1 MSSGPRKLRSNS
13 TVTRAPPTKPSATS
27 RRAPTQASGPASPA
41 ATAEDAA
48 ATAAAIAMAAA
59 STAATAA
66 AAAPTMPP
74 TPTKP
79 GGSNPNYLLALSN
92 GNKPTKSPTHSAS
105 SSPTSSATSTP
116 STSGRSSA
124 DSSATL
130 RSTSSNPELFKYTV
144 QNIPQAFATQKKF
157 FDVLT
162 THLLLNDIDTLKV
175 NYNKSCLLI
184 TRNEIPASF
193 ENRLRVATSDARI
206 SIKPINRPK
215 KIQNPAKKSPL
226 FSIVIKDVD
235 HDIEERDILISAP
248 HLKVHKMWRIISRKT
263 NKPTPLIRLISDDVI
278 TIDSLLTDG
287 IVLFGRLH
295 RCEPSNAPPPTPVQC
310 AKCFTLGHQASEC
323 SQKPICPRCTGTHA
337 PNKCPKE
344 DPECPF
350 CKGPHPAWSR
360 KCPEFHKL
368 TVTDETQTLP
378 TIIIDP
384 PTEFADPVDVTDEAP
399 EEINLSQVHAKALIA
414 FVTKTLFDLLPLNRP
429 KTQQAIQDASLAIF
443 NLKTRINHS
452 GRLIHFTFDA

>member
-1 MSSGPRKLRSNS
+1 MSSGPRKLRSHS
-13 TVTRAPPTKPSATS
+13 TATRTPSTKPPATS
-27 RRAPTQASGPASPA
+27 RRAPTQAPA
-41 ATAEDAA
+41 AAPAEDAA
-48 ATAAAIAMAAA
+48 ATAAAVALAAA
-59 STAATAA
+59 CSAAPAA

-74 TPTKP
+74 TPTK
-79 GGSNPNYLLALSN
+79 
-92 GNKPTKSPTHSAS
+92 
-105 SSPTSSATSTP
+105 
-116 STSGRSSA
+116 SA
-124 DSSATL
+124 DTSATL
-130 RSTSSNPELFKYTV
+130 RSTSSNHELFKYTV
-144 QNIPQAFATQKKF
+144 QNIPQAFARQKKF
-157 FDVLT
+157 FEILT

-175 NYNKSCLLI
+175 NYNRSCLLI
-184 TRNEIPASF
+184 TRNELPASF
-193 ENRLRVATSDARI
+193 ENRLRVATLDARI
-206 SIKPINRPK
+206 TIKPINRPK
-215 KIQNPAKKSPL
+215 KTQTPAKKSPL

-235 HDIEERDILISAP
+235 QDIEERDILISAP

-263 NKPTPLIRLISDDVI
+263 NKPTALIRLIFDDVI
-278 TIDSLLTDG
+278 TIDTLLTDG
-287 IVLFGRLH
+287 IVFFGRLH

-310 AKCFTLGHQASEC
+310 SKCFTLGYQASEC

-350 CKGPHPAWSR
+350 CKGSHPAWSR
-360 KCPEFHKL
+360 KCPEFVKL

-384 PTEFADPVDVTDEAP
+384 PTEFADPVDITDEAP
-399 EEINLSQVHAKALIA
+399 EEVNLSQINAKAPIA
-414 FVTKTLFDLLPLNRP
+414 FVTKTLFGLLPLNRP